1 MVLGYWALAKL
12 YPCISMILYELK
24 YKINGKYYK
33 SFVNGPSLPIR
44 PYIYM
49 AVSEIDRKTL
59 KSHDY
64 NPLMVVFMQ
73 HIITGISVSSLVIS
87 VFYVFTTSLSF

>member
-1 MVLGYWALAKL
+1 
-12 YPCISMILYELK
+12 
-24 YKINGKYYK
+24 
-33 SFVNGPSLPIR
+33 
-44 PYIYM
+44 M

>member
-1 MVLGYWALAKL
+1 
-12 YPCISMILYELK
+12 MILYELK

-87 VFYVFTTSLSF
+87 VFYVFTTSLSV

>member
-1 MVLGYWALAKL
+1 
-12 YPCISMILYELK
+12 
-24 YKINGKYYK
+24 
-33 SFVNGPSLPIR
+33 
-44 PYIYM
+44 M

-73 HIITGISVSSLVIS
+73 HIITGISVSSLVMCFLC
-87 VFYVFTTSLSF
+87 FYDIPLCLG